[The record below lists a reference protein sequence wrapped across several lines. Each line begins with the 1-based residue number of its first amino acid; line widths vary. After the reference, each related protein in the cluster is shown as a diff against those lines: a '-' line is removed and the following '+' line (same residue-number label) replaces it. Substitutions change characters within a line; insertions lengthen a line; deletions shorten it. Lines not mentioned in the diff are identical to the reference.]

1 MLWQDLREEEFEDA
15 IQRSKGLCVLP
26 MGCLEKHAQHLPV
39 GTDYYTSALVARLAS
54 EIEDAVVFP
63 VGFWLGDV
71 TGSHANRSPE
81 KRNKRGYVG
90 LNTKTMLRTM
100 EALCDEIGRN
110 GFDKILIFNGH
121 GGSRDLI
128 RTFIKEQTRKGKPYT
143 TFYSGSKDGAGCQPE
158 PFLKEITEHR
168 EEYPMI
174 TDTDIAVMQSWVPTG
189 YQGGHANFLET
200 AYIFGER
207 PDLVWP
213 DKYYAE
219 DGLNNHSTDCLTKLG
234 ISIKGDWGRRYPN
247 AYSGAAPHGCS
258 ESIGQAMIKIH
269 IKRAVRV
276 FQTVKNGEI
285 LEF

>member
-15 IQRSKGLCVLP
+15 IKRSKGLCVLP

-63 VGFWLGDV
+63 VGFWMGDV
-71 TGSHANRSPE
+71 TGYHARKN
-81 KRNKRGYVG
+81 V
-90 LNTKTMLRTM
+90 TKNHGGIGMKTQTLLRTM
-100 EALCDEIGRN
+100 EELCDEIGRN

-128 RTFIKEQTRKGKPYT
+128 RMFLKEQARKNKPYT

-158 PFLKEITEHR
+158 PFLKEITENR
-168 EEYPMI
+168 AEYPMI

-207 PDLVWP
+207 PDLVRP

-219 DGLNNHSTDCLTKLG
+219 DGLNTHRSDYLSNLG
-234 ISIKGDWGRRYPN
+234 IGIRGSWSAKYPN
-247 AYSGAAPHGCS
+247 MYSGAAPHGCS
-258 ESIGQAMIKIH
+258 QSIGEAMIKIH

-276 FQTVKNGEI
+276 FQTVKNASNVEI
-285 LEF
+285 